1 MDVGQPDLGE
11 DSHSIA
17 LTVRSDAGDVAA
29 LLASQREHLA
39 PWDPRREPTFFTR
52 GGQRSRLA
60 QVERDRAAGSSH
72 RFLILERGELAGEV
86 SVTNVV
92 RRSFQSANLGYWVA
106 GERCGRGV
114 ATAAVAAV
122 CTFAF
127 GELELHR
134 LEAGTLLHNVG
145 SQIVLDRNGFTPFG
159 VAQNY
164 LRIAG
169 AWCDHVLFQRTSEQP
184 PRPLGAA
191 ALARRITFLA
201 DPQ

>member
-1 MDVGQPDLGE
+1 VNGE
-11 DSHSIA
+11 VTIRPAVRADAPA
-17 LTVRSDAGDVAA
+17 LAA
-29 LLASQREHLA
+29 LFAAQRKHLA
-39 PWDPRREPTFFTR
+39 PWDPRREPAFFTR
-52 GGQRSRLA
+52 GGQRARLV
-60 QVERDRAAGSSH
+60 QVERERTAGTSF
-72 RFLILERGELAGEV
+72 RFVILEGGELAGEV

-92 RRSFQSANLGYWVA
+92 RRSFQSANVGYWVA
-106 GERCGRGV
+106 GERNGRGV
-114 ATAAVAAV
+114 ATAAVAAA

-159 VAQNY
+159 VAPKY

-184 PRPLGAA
+184 SRSLGAA
-191 ALARRITFLA
+191 ALARRITLLA

>member
-1 MDVGQPDLGE
+1 MNGE
-11 DSHSIA
+11 VTIRPAVRADAPA
-17 LTVRSDAGDVAA
+17 LAA
-29 LLASQREHLA
+29 LFAAQRKHLA
-39 PWDPRREPTFFTR
+39 PWDPRREPAFFTR
-52 GGQRSRLA
+52 GGQRARLV
-60 QVERDRAAGSSH
+60 QVERERTAGTSF
-72 RFLILERGELAGEV
+72 RFVILEDGELAGEV

-92 RRSFQSANLGYWVA
+92 RRSFQSANVGYWVA
-106 GERCGRGV
+106 GERNGRGV
-114 ATAAVAAV
+114 ATAAVAAA

-159 VAQNY
+159 VAPKY

-191 ALARRITFLA
+191 ALARRITQLA